1 MHLTLPKSK
10 YKNLMLGFL
19 IPFVGMLTVMLVSRY
34 KPFGKYSMLYS
45 DCYHQYY
52 PFFLMFSR
60 ALKRGQSLI
69 YTWNLGMGMDYL
81 GLIAYYLG
89 SPLNLL
95 SVLVPEK
102 WMLSFFSLLTPI
114 RLGLAGLFFAYFL
127 REITGRDDFSISVFG
142 GFYGV
147 CAWALGF
154 QWNVMWLDTFALTP
168 LVILGEYRLLKDG
181 KFLLYTLA
189 LWLAVLANYYIG
201 LFVCIFVALV
211 FFCYEICAAPGWKRF
226 FLDLGRMALFSA
238 LAIGMTLI
246 LTLPTVA
253 AIQTTQSAVN
263 KFPTGF
269 RLNIAK
275 SNTFMGLLG
284 AMRRVAGNMGGAIEP
299 NFKEGLPNLYCGVG
313 SILFSVLFL
322 LSPEVKKREKAC
334 TVFLLLF
341 FNASFIIRQLDYIWH
356 GFHFTNMIPYRFSY
370 LYSFVVLYMAYRG
383 FCLRLRFDGYQICA
397 AGFLTGALLTCSD
410 ALSKTENVR
419 LLGASIPVPV
429 YFLYNFCFLMLYVGA
444 LLYGLRKASVPVD
457 ADEEEV
463 QQAQWLTCIFRKHSY
478 LMWAAA
484 CVLEVA
490 ATLTAFGLYFP
501 GTSVAGYPQGGA
513 DSKAAFAYIAERERF
528 GSFVRTEVSHA
539 QTLNDSAL
547 NDYSGI
553 STFTS
558 SANVRITEFLK
569 ALGFGAKNTY
579 NRYCYEES
587 SPVANLFLN
596 IKYMV
601 ERQGRD
607 RESTLMPE
615 LHHFG
620 TAKIYQNAAYLPLGF
635 LARPELA
642 QVEFDE
648 KNPFTLQN
656 TLFCAATGLDPNV
669 FTAVPEEGIYV
680 TGEDV
685 DVFYSRN
692 GTASYEN
699 AGDNGAIVYH
709 FTADRTGFACI
720 HVDVSK
726 NNHIWVYKNGAE
738 LYKEDMSLPQM
749 LAVGDVVQGD
759 KIEVRVSTAKGEKSV
774 ATVKMQIMDDALFME
789 GFEILNASTLKL
801 MDFSE
806 TYVCGTIDCGR
817 SGLLYTSIP
826 QNGNWVAYVDGQEAE
841 IILIGECMIGLNLT
855 KGEHT
860 VEFFYRNRALQI
872 GCLASAVCA
881 LALFGIWVHTDKPKW
896 FSRKR
901 KAEQ

>member
-1 MHLTLPKSK
+1 MRRTLPKSK
-10 YKNLMLGFL
+10 YRFLALGFL
-19 IPFVGMLTVMLVSRY
+19 IPFIGMLMVMLISRY
-34 KPFGKYSMLYS
+34 KPFGGHSMLYS

-60 ALKRGQSLI
+60 TLKRGQSLI
-69 YTWNLGMGMDYL
+69 YNWNLGMGMDYL

-102 WMLSFFSLLTPI
+102 WMVSFFSLLTPI
-114 RLGLAGLFFAYFL
+114 RLGFAGLFFACFL
-127 REITGRDDFSISVFG
+127 REVTGRDDFSISLFG

-181 KFLLYTLA
+181 KFLLYTLS

-211 FFCYEICAAPGWKRF
+211 FFCYEICTAPGWKRF
-226 FLDLGRMALFSA
+226 AIDLGRMAVFSA

-253 AIQTTQSAVN
+253 ALQTTQSAVN
-263 KFPTGF
+263 KFPEGF

-275 SNTFMGLLG
+275 SNTFIGLLG

-313 SILFSVLFL
+313 SILFAVLFL
-322 LSPEVKKREKAC
+322 LSPDIKKREKLC

-341 FNASFIIRQLDYIWH
+341 FNVSFIIRQLDYIWH

-383 FCLRLRFDGYQICA
+383 FCRRLSFDGYQICA

-410 ALSKTENVR
+410 ALSQTEAVMIF
-419 LLGASIPVPV
+419 GAEIPVPV
-429 YFLYNFCFLMLYVGA
+429 FFLYNFIFLLLYVGA
-444 LLYGLRKASVPVD
+444 LLYGLRKVTPAED
-457 ADEEEV
+457 ADEEEYAQV
-463 QQAQWLTCIFRKHSY
+463 QWLNCIFRKHSY
-478 LMWAAA
+478 IMFAAV
-484 CVLEVA
+484 CVLEIA

-501 GTSVAGYPQGGA
+501 GTSVAGYPRGGQ
-513 DSKAAFAYIAERERF
+513 DSASAFAYLGEREKY
-528 GSFVRTEVSHA
+528 SLFVRTEVTHA

-569 ALGFGAKNTY
+569 ALGYGAKNTY
-579 NRYCYEES
+579 NRYCFEES
-587 SPVANLFLN
+587 SPVANLLLN
-596 IKYMV
+596 LKYMV
-601 ERQGRD
+601 DRQGRD
-607 RESTLMPE
+607 RESAVFAE

-620 TAKIYQNAAYLPLGF
+620 NARIYENNAYLPLGF
-635 LARPELA
+635 LAEPELA
-642 QVEFDE
+642 LVDFDE

-669 FTAVPEEGIYV
+669 FTAVPEEAIYV
-680 TGEDV
+680 TGENV

-692 GTASYEN
+692 GAASYEN
-699 AGDNGAIVYH
+699 AEDNAAITYH
-709 FTADRTGFACI
+709 FTADRDGFACI

-726 NNHIWVYKNGAE
+726 NNHIWIYLNGNE

-749 LAVGDVVQGD
+749 LAVGDVLQGD
-759 KIEVRVSTAKGEKSV
+759 KIEVRVSVAKGEKSV
-774 ATVKMQIMDDALFME
+774 ATVKMQIMDEELFFQ
-789 GFEILNASTLKL
+789 GYEILSASTLKL
-801 MDFSE
+801 TDFSE
-806 TYVCGTIDCGR
+806 TYVRGTIDCNR
-817 SGLLYTSIP
+817 KGLLYTSIP
-826 QNGNWVAYVDGQEAE
+826 QNGNWVAFVDGKETE
-841 IILIGECMIGLNLT
+841 ISLVGECMVGIALT
-855 KGEHT
+855 EGTHM
-860 VEFFYRNRALQI
+860 VEFFYRNRAVQI
-872 GCLASAVCA
+872 GGAISCVCL
-881 LALFGIWVHTDKPKW
+881 LALFGIWVLTKRPQW
-896 FSRKR
+896 LPRRK
-901 KAEQ
+901 K